1 MTTDRTFWIV
11 DAGFCVSATGTGI
24 ATIKGENGR
33 RIAMGHPPPD
43 RKVWVA
49 LLRTLKRLGFSI
61 EDDPSIAANFPS
73 LRATHRAGR
82 RGDLQWHG
90 ETYPT
95 GCNIEFFQELV
106 TVNPNG
112 GRYDFDR
119 VAKMN
124 YPIRK
129 SYERAIAALSQ
140 CLLDQGFRDVS
151 GIKSAN
157 PDPLAYFN
165 NKWDSEWDKK
175 RGIHRFPRDEA
186 GWPSDVEISLWD
198 RRDADGATL
207 HHGDVRLTRD
217 HKGYLRRGRV
227 YGGIGGMWLFVYG
240 PGRTDFTHVS
250 ARELFGWRPGLARKQ
265 YPNPVA
271 RITSRKQA
279 AVKAEQFELAAR
291 LRDALRRAAPPE
303 AHAA

>member
-1 MTTDRTFWIV
+1 MSMDRTFWIV
-11 DAGFCVSATGTGI
+11 DAGFCVTARGTGI
-24 ATIKGENGR
+24 ATIKGSNGR

-61 EDDPSIAANFPS
+61 EDDPNIVANYPS

-82 RGDLQWHG
+82 RGDLQWRG
-90 ETYPT
+90 ETYPS
-95 GCNIEFFQELV
+95 GCKIEFFQDLV
-106 TVNPNG
+106 TENPNG
-112 GRYDFDR
+112 GRHDYAR

-151 GIKSAN
+151 SIGSAN

-165 NKWDSEWDKK
+165 DRWDSEWDKL
-175 RGIHRFPRDEA
+175 RGTHRFTRDES
-186 GWPSDVEISLWD
+186 GWPIPSEAGSQGQRDHDGVALRNGEI
-198 RRDADGATL
+198 
-207 HHGDVRLTRD
+207 RLTRD
-217 HKGYLRRGRV
+217 LKGYLRRGRV

-240 PGRTDFTHVS
+240 PGRADFTHVS
-250 ARELFGWRPGLARKQ
+250 AYELFGWRPGLARKQ
-265 YPNPVA
+265 FPNPVA
-271 RITSRKQA
+271 RIKSRKRA
-279 AVKAEQFELAAR
+279 AVEAEQFELAAR
-291 LRDALRRAAPPE
+291 LRDALSRAAPPD
-303 AHAA
+303 ARAA